1 MDHQNPDIPSTPPK
15 LVVLHP
21 DFAKLQA
28 EVTKLRTELSM
39 LVLERDD
46 LLLQECK
53 NIEMAYMLSIGA
65 LEYRVYEAEC
75 AALRL
80 KRKAELIQ
88 AQQNRQ
94 EKVVLSKIEDTL
106 ELEFAEYQAKLDEQI
121 DKMNAAL
128 DRNRHGEPLTEA
140 ENAEMKKLYRTIVK
154 VLHPDL
160 NPDLSAAQIQLFH
173 NAVTAYEHGALNDL
187 RIISTMISEPVIP
200 VVKSDALAVLIKEK
214 ERLTQL
220 LQHIKE
226 VIAEI
231 KSQYPYTMKA
241 LVQSPEKT
249 AARKAELEE
258 QLQDWGEVEAAY
270 TARIEELCK
279 WGT

>member
-1 MDHQNPDIPSTPPK
+1 MNHQTPDTPPK

-28 EVTKLRTELSM
+28 DVAKIRIELSM

-46 LLLQECK
+46 LIFQECK
-53 NIEMAYMLSIGA
+53 NIEMAYMLSLGA
-65 LEYRVYEAEC
+65 LEYKVYEAEC

-94 EKVVLSKIEDTL
+94 EKVILSKIEDTL
-106 ELEFAEYQAKLDEQI
+106 EREFAEYQAKLDKQI

-128 DRNRHGEPLTEA
+128 DRNRHGEPLTDA
-140 ENAEMKKLYRTIVK
+140 ESREMKQLYRTIIK

-173 NAVTAYEHGALNDL
+173 
-187 RIISTMISEPVIP
+187 
-200 VVKSDALAVLIKEK
+200 
-214 ERLTQL
+214 
-220 LQHIKE
+220 
-226 VIAEI
+226 
-231 KSQYPYTMKA
+231 
-241 LVQSPEKT
+241 
-249 AARKAELEE
+249 
-258 QLQDWGEVEAAY
+258 
-270 TARIEELCK
+270 
-279 WGT
+279 

>member
-1 MDHQNPDIPSTPPK
+1 MNHQTPDTPPK

-28 EVTKLRTELSM
+28 DVAKIRIELSM

-46 LLLQECK
+46 LIFQECK
-53 NIEMAYMLSIGA
+53 NIEMAYMLSVGA
-65 LEYRVYEAEC
+65 LEYKVYEAEC

-80 KRKAELIQ
+80 KRKVELIQ
-88 AQQNRQ
+88 ERQNRQ
-94 EKVVLSKIEDTL
+94 EKVILSKIEDTL
-106 ELEFAEYQAKLDEQI
+106 EREFAEYQAKLDKQI

-128 DRNRHGEPLTEA
+128 DRNRHGEPLTDA
-140 ENAEMKKLYRTIVK
+140 ESREMKQLYRTIIK

-173 NAVTAYEHGALNDL
+173 RAVEAYEHGALNDL
-187 RIISTMISEPVIP
+187 RIISAMVSEPATP
-200 VVKSDALAVLIKEK
+200 VTRSDALAVLIKEK
-214 ERLTQL
+214 ERLTLL
-220 LQHIKE
+220 LQHVKKI
-226 VIAEI
+226 ITEI

-258 QLQDWGEVEAAY
+258 QLQNWGEIVAAY

-279 WGT
+279 WAT